1 LFKTIRE
8 TSHLFSFSLFLLE
21 GQCIVKRGLDG
32 NEVGFTKTRIVT
44 MVSAIHNP

>member
-1 LFKTIRE
+1 LFKTIIC
-8 TSHLFSFSLFLLE
+8 SPFLCFCWKASVL
-21 GQCIVKRGLDG
+21 VKRGLDG